1 MFIMSHNVPNH
12 CSVRRMSI
20 YLNAEDL
27 DGEAKYS
34 ALQHKIVYILLR
46 QNFLSPLT
54 LLLFSA
60 CIKREMVECCLKK
73 QKQNKT
79 WNGLNYIRMYCYI
92 VEMRVFVEN
101 CSEEKA
107 DCSIKMKIQD
117 TSLWLE

>member
-1 MFIMSHNVPNH
+1 MFIMSHSVHNH
-12 CSVRRMSI
+12 CSVGRMSI
-20 YLNAEDL
+20 NLNAEDL

-34 ALQHKIVYILLR
+34 ALQYKIVYILLR
-46 QNFLSPLT
+46 QNFLFPLT

-60 CIKREMVECCLKK
+60 YIKREMVECFLK
-73 QKQNKT
+73 NKNKTT
-79 WNGLNYIRMYCYI
+79 WNGLNYIRIHCYI